1 MNIYGAII
9 GDVVG
14 SFYEV
19 LEHNA
24 PKQKRPVQERQK
36 ILDPKTPLFTKKCC
50 FTDDSILTTAIAH
63 AIISK
68 ESYEKYIRYYG
79 LKETKNGTQI
89 KCFGRSFVGW
99 LNGYGGKSF
108 GNGGSMRV
116 SAIGYAFDS
125 LEKTIIQAERATICS
140 HSHHEAIDCAK
151 AVAGSIYLARTGKS
165 KQEIKKFAEKYLGSL
180 DYDLEYLQNNYTF
193 SSRAILSV
201 PQAIYCFLVSENF
214 EDCLRKSISIG
225 GDSDTIACI
234 ACSIAGAY
242 YEIPPKM
249 IKNVK
254 RFIPKEYATIL
265 DEFNNQYAL
274 SQENIM

>member
-14 SFYEV
+14 SIYEV

-24 PKQKRPVQERQK
+24 PNKKRPAEERKK
-36 ILDPKTPLFTKKCC
+36 ILDPKTPLFTKKCS

-63 AIISK
+63 AVLK
-68 ESYEKYIRYYG
+68 QENYERYLRGYG
-79 LKETKNGTQI
+79 LKETKNGTQTNR
-89 KCFGRSFVGW
+89 FGVSFVSW
-99 LNGYGGKSF
+99 LNGFGGKSF
-108 GNGGSMRV
+108 GNGASMRV

-125 LEKTIIQAERATICS
+125 LSKTLTQAEKATICS

-151 AVAGSIYLARTGKS
+151 AVAGCIFLARTGKS
-165 KQEIKKFAEKYLGSL
+165 KQDIKRFAEKYLGSL
-180 DYDLEYLQNNYTF
+180 NYDLEDLQNNYTF

-234 ACSIAGAY
+234 ACSLAGAY
-242 YEIPPKM
+242 YEIPPKL
-249 IKNVK
+249 IKDVK
-254 RFIPKEYATIL
+254 RFIPKEYATVL
-265 DEFNNQYAL
+265 DEFNNKYIFT
-274 SQENIM
+274 QENIM